1 MRRRRVDGGRGV
13 VRSCGGVS
21 GGDCMI
27 WVGGSYDFTGLD
39 DEMRACDGEAGG
51 EGGVD

>member
-1 MRRRRVDGGRGV
+1 VDGRRGV

-21 GGDCMI
+21 GGSDG
-27 WVGGSYDFTGLD
+27 VGGSYDFTGLD
-39 DEMRACDGEAGG
+39 DEVRACDGEAGG